1 MTRGPNI
8 MAAVILLAML
18 CVIVVMNGCAT
29 PGPTA
34 AQLCRAPATEGN
46 AWKWR
51 LACDAVNIPKPA
63 PADLCGRYIH
73 SELWPGEWRV
83 RCGK

>member
-1 MTRGPNI
+1 MTIDRGVCI
-8 MAAVILLAML
+8 GLVILVMIYLAA
-18 CVIVVMNGCAT
+18 CAT

-63 PADLCGRYIH
+63 PADLCGRYVY
-73 SELWPGEWRV
+73 SELWPGEYARM
-83 RCGK
+83 CKEK

>member
-1 MTRGPNI
+1 MSIDRAVGI
-8 MAAVILLAML
+8 GIFILVMIYLAA
-18 CVIVVMNGCAT
+18 CAT

-34 AQLCRAPATEGN
+34 AQFCRAPATEGN

-51 LACDAVNIPKPA
+51 LACDGVNLPKPA

-73 SELWPGEWRV
+73 SELWPDEWRA